1 MCFLCYFIK
10 LRPMENFD
18 ITDNLSFMKAEIMET
33 LRLVID
39 PELHV
44 NIIDLGL
51 IYSVKIDETTN
62 RIDIEMTLSSSY
74 CPMGES
80 ILSAVKNCIENHY
93 AGYTCEVALV
103 WKPVWS
109 YDNITDEGKRLLGI

>member
-1 MCFLCYFIK
+1 
-10 LRPMENFD
+10 MENFS
-18 ITDNLSFMKAEIMET
+18 ITDPLSFLKEQMMET

-51 IYSVKIDETTN
+51 VYGID
-62 RIDIEMTLSSSY
+62 IDADNKLVNIEMTLSSSY

-80 ILSAVKNCIENHY
+80 IISAVKNCIEGHY
-93 AGYTCEVALV
+93 EDYAAAVNLV
-103 WKPVWS
+103 WEPVWS
-109 YDNITDEGKRLLGI
+109 YDNISDEGKRLLGM